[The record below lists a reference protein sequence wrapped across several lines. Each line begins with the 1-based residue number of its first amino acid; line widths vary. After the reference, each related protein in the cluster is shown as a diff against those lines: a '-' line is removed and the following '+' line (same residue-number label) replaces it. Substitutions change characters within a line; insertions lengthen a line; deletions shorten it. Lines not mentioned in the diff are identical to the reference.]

1 MFGLGKKRDVV
12 GIDIG
17 TSAVKVLQLRESG
30 RGYSLVSWG
39 MAPLPPETIVEGA
52 IMDASQVTAAISQI
66 FVENKIKAKDV
77 VTAVSGNAVIVRKIK
92 VPKMS
97 EEELADT
104 IQWEAEQHIP
114 FSIEDVNIDFQ
125 VIDPGPPEGGEMDVL
140 LVAVKRDIINDYQ
153 NIIAAAGLSVVVVD
167 VDVFALE
174 NAYEINYE
182 VSRDE
187 VVALVNVGA
196 AVTNINI
203 IKGGFSALTRD
214 VPKGGNHY
222 TEAIQKDL
230 GLSFESAEALK
241 MGGTV
246 AGHSFEEVRPI
257 IDTISNEIAVEIHR
271 SFDFFYSN
279 YQDQTI
285 SKIMLSGGC
294 ARLPGLAEV
303 LKQRLGVEVEIAN
316 PFRNVTV
323 DPKLFDPEYLDHI
336 APLCAIPV
344 GLALRRPG
352 DRS

>member
-30 RGYSLVSWG
+30 KGYTLAAMG

-52 IMDASQVTAAISQI
+52 IMDATQVTAAIAQI
-66 FVENKIKAKDV
+66 FAENKIKARDV
-77 VTAVSGNAVIVRKIK
+77 ATAVSGNAVIVRKIK

-125 VIDPGPPEGGEMDVL
+125 VIDPGPPEGGDMDVL
-140 LVAVKRDIINDYQ
+140 LVAVKRDIINEYQ
-153 NIIAAAGLSVVVVD
+153 SIIAAAGLNVVVVD

-182 VSRDE
+182 ISRDE

-196 AVTNINI
+196 AVTNINV
-203 IKGGFSALTRD
+203 IKGGHSALTRD
-214 VPKGGNHY
+214 IPKGGNHY
-222 TEAIQKDL
+222 TEAIQKDF
-230 GLSFESAEALK
+230 GLSFESAETLK
-241 MGGTV
+241 MGGS
-246 AGHSFEEVRPI
+246 AEGRSFNEAKPI
-257 IDTISNEIAVEIHR
+257 IDSISNEIAVEIHR
-271 SFDFFYSN
+271 SFDFFYSQ

-285 SKIMLSGGC
+285 SKMMLSGGC
-294 ARLPGLAEV
+294 ARLPGLREV
-303 LKQRLGVEVEIAN
+303 LQQRLTVGVEIIN
-316 PFRNVTV
+316 PFRNISI
-323 DPKLFDPEYLDHI
+323 DRKLFDPEYLDHI

>member
-1 MFGLGKKRDVV
+1 MLGLGKKREVV

-17 TSAVKVLQLRESG
+17 TSSVKVLQLKESG
-30 RGYSLVSWG
+30 KGYSLVAMG

-52 IMDASQVTAAISQI
+52 IMDASQITAAITQI
-66 FVENKIKAKDV
+66 FAENKIKAKDV
-77 VTAVSGNAVIVRKIK
+77 TTAVSGNSVIVRKIK

-97 EEELADT
+97 EDELGDT

-125 VIDPGPPEGGEMDVL
+125 VMDPGPPEGGEMDVL
-140 LVAVKRDIINDYQ
+140 LVAVKRDVINDYQ
-153 NIIAAAGLSVVVVD
+153 NIIAAAGLNVVVVD

-182 VSRDE
+182 VSRED

-203 IKGGFSALTRD
+203 IKGGHSALTRD

-230 GLSFESAEALK
+230 GLSFESADALK

-246 AGHSFEEVRPI
+246 EGHSFAEVKPI
-257 IDTISNEIAVEIHR
+257 IDSISNEIAVEIHR

-285 SKIMLSGGC
+285 NRIMLSGGC
-294 ARLPGLAEV
+294 ARLPGLV
-303 LKQRLGVEVEIAN
+303 NVFQQRLGIDVEVVN
-316 PFRNVTV
+316 PFRNITV

-352 DRS
+352 DRG